1 MVRAYSALPPPQKNN
16 PAAKFTSQ
24 GDAHMRTNAQIKFL
38 YYPLV
43 LQHGSNKDW
52 KTESQVNRAVCT
64 APV

>member
-43 LQHGSNKDW
+43 LQHGSNKD
-52 KTESQVNRAVCT
+52 
-64 APV
+64 